1 MEEDNKGGKTQP
13 NYKMALLYASPLVS
27 ETEERDEENE
37 LVLTDKI
44 YSEIDFN
51 EEFKW
56 IKGENLDKMVS
67 FQQILATTES
77 KSPQCFTKV
86 LNSGISVLHFSGHGE
101 SKKIS

>member
-1 MEEDNKGGKTQP
+1 
-13 NYKMALLYASPLVS
+13 MALLYASPLVS
-27 ETEERDEENE
+27 ETEDRDEENE
-37 LVLTDKI
+37 LVLTDKV

-56 IKGENLDKMVS
+56 IKGESLDKMVS
-67 FQQILATTES
+67 FQQILATTE
-77 KSPQCFTKV
+77 CFTKV

>member
-1 MEEDNKGGKTQP
+1 
-13 NYKMALLYASPLVS
+13 MALLYASPIVS

-67 FQQILATTES
+67 FQ
-77 KSPQCFTKV
+77 
-86 LNSGISVLHFSGHGE
+86 
-101 SKKIS
+101 